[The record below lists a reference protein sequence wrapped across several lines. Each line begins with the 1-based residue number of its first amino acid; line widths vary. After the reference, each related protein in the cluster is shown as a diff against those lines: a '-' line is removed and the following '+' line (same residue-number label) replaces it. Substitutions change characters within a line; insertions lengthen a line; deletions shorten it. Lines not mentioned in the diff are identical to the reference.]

1 MLHANRSITGAA
13 SLPPRSLVAPV
24 APSPDR
30 NKGATPIMTDPRE
43 LTAVLA
49 AKAVA

>member
-24 APSPDR
+24 APSPNR
-30 NKGATPIMTDPRE
+30 NKGATPIMTDPHE
-43 LTAVLA
+43 LA
-49 AKAVA
+49 AEAVAA